1 MCVYINILTGPIP
14 SPVVHVT
21 ARAMT
26 SRKVIVEW
34 ETSNEHDYLNVT
46 YIVSIADATGRYL
59 REEEVALNRCVIRNL
74 TESTE
79 YRVYVVAVTPEGLR
93 SSESDVI
100 SFETEK
106 SLPQPTLRTLFW
118 NDTVMLSLFHIFR
131 ESFNNLLDPHAK
143 ERRCKQKLEKSSFFR
158 DLYAK
163 LSNYKKLC
171 MFIYFHIL
179 FLVMF

>member
-1 MCVYINILTGPIP
+1 
-14 SPVVHVT
+14 
-21 ARAMT
+21 MT

-46 YIVSIADATGRYL
+46 YIVSIADATGRYR

-131 ESFNNLLDPHAK
+131 ESFNNLLDPNAK
-143 ERRCKQKLEKSSFFR
+143 ERRCKKNWKRVVF
-158 DLYAK
+158 
-163 LSNYKKLC
+163 
-171 MFIYFHIL
+171 
-179 FLVMF
+179 

>member
-26 SRKVIVEW
+26 SRKVVVEW
-34 ETSNEHDYLNVT
+34 ETSIEHDYLNVT
-46 YIVSIADATGRYL
+46 YIVSIADATGRYR

-143 ERRCKQKLEKSSFFR
+143 KRRCKQKLEKSSF
-158 DLYAK
+158 LET
-163 LSNYKKLC
+163 C
-171 MFIYFHIL
+171 MQN
-179 FLVMF
+179 